1 MSDFSEELDRI
12 EDILEF
18 SEAYFV
24 PSHLT
29 KGLFGTAVALVAGGV
44 VVGATAY
51 AIHQF
56 RQVSYEEVAAMLGG
70 VTQEGLEGG

>member
-1 MSDFSEELDRI
+1 MSEDLETI
-12 EDILEF
+12 EAIIEF
-18 SEAYFV
+18 GEAYFV
-24 PSHLT
+24 PSRLT

-56 RQVSYEEVAAMLGG
+56 KQVSYEEVAAMLGAVDQG
-70 VTQEGLEGG
+70 GLGGG